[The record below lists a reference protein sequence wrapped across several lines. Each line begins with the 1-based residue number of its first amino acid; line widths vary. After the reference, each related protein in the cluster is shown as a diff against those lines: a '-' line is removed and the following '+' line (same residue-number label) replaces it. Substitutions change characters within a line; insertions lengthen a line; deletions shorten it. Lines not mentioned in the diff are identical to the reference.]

1 MLLSDRWGMGMRWR
15 RGKLCILMPA
25 MALGLSGSVAFPQQ
39 TAPARGLYISGFVRD
54 ADTNE
59 LISAV
64 TLELQRSSGESASPP
79 VVSGTR
85 GEFQFNGV
93 SSGDYVVFSHAK
105 GYESTALALSFV
117 NVSLSN
123 VTVIMHR
130 SSSGQPAAP
139 GDTIS
144 AHELSIPERA
154 REEFDKGVKQMT
166 AAKPDYR
173 RALSHFESA
182 IKEFPD
188 YYEAY
193 AQVGVAQHHVGDKV
207 AAEVALR
214 KSAELSSGHYLD
226 ALLLL
231 AEMLNDAGRFQEAES
246 FARKC
251 ATQDESASGC
261 DLELARSLAGLKH
274 LSEAEAMASKASQL
288 NPNNAATFLVL
299 GNIHIKEH
307 KYAAVVEDF
316 DAYLKLKPAGPE
328 SDQVRAVEEQAR
340 RALARTETVPS
351 SPSKQ

>member
-1 MLLSDRWGMGMRWR
+1 
-15 RGKLCILMPA
+15 
-25 MALGLSGSVAFPQQ
+25 MALGLGSVAFPQQ
-39 TAPARGLYISGFVRD
+39 NAPSRGLYISGFVRD

-59 LISAV
+59 LISSV
-64 TLELQRSSGESASPP
+64 TLELERSGESASSP
-79 VVSGTR
+79 VVTGTR

-93 SSGDYVVFSHAK
+93 VSGDYVILSHAK
-105 GYESTALALSFV
+105 GYESTTVPLMLGV
-117 NVSLSN
+117 TPLSN
-123 VTVIMHR
+123 VTLTMRR
-130 SSSGQPAAP
+130 SSSGQPSAP

-144 AHELSIPERA
+144 AHELSIPDRA

-166 AAKPDYR
+166 AGKPDYR
-173 RALSHFESA
+173 RALSHFERA

-193 AQVGVAQHHVGDKV
+193 AQVGVAQHHLGDKL

-214 KSAELSSGHYLD
+214 KSVELSSGHYLD

-231 AEMLNDAGRFQEAES
+231 AEMLNDAGRFQEAEP
-246 FARKC
+246 FARSC

-299 GNIHIKEH
+299 GNIHIEEH

-316 DAYLKLKPAGPE
+316 DAYLKLKPSGPE
-328 SDQVRAVEEQAR
+328 SGQVRTVEEQAR
-340 RALARTETVPS
+340 RALARTETIPS
-351 SPSKQ
+351 SASKQ